1 VADITVQV
9 SSAGLTAYGTSEW
22 GSQTYGGDNTST
34 TIVGSADAFNN
45 QGWGRLSWNSLVW
58 GQDFE
63 NQTVQVTTPVHG
75 EWGLSTWGDN
85 TFGGIAGMDFNLGNG
100 ALTVS
105 VDVQIDTTSPDIGMN
120 TGTGNA
126 VAGASAEVIPTG
138 SESTSTVGDA
148 FGGEV
153 NEVQVTSPSNDPWG
167 NEAWGNGL
175 WGVGDGITLLG
186 DASVLAQGDGF
197 VTLTGSEANTS
208 VGQIEIPVV
217 IDSGIEITSTTG
229 NAFGGEVVE
238 VQVTSASAT
247 PWGETAWGDGFWGN
261 GVGTDIAIGA
271 DAVLTPSIEVLV
283 TGEQLDWTIGTENV
297 TGDANIT
304 LSGVSADIF
313 QGDENAFTDV
323 TIEPTG
329 QQLTTQLADV
339 VAGIS
344 QLVTPTGVTATTTT
358 GTMGINAWAVIQP
371 NATTTWSVVDKA
383 AA

>member
-1 VADITVQV
+1 MADITVQV

-22 GSQTYGGDNTST
+22 GSQTYGGDSTST

>member
-22 GSQTYGGDNTST
+22 GSQTYGGDQSTST
-34 TIVGSADAFNN
+34 TLGSADAFNN
-45 QGWGRLSWNSLVW
+45 EGWGRLSWNSLVW